1 MRKIYLQAPLIEGQT
16 ATFRWRVEPA
26 TDLYRQ
32 TQFSLRFPSSVDLS
46 QLPDRLWWDVM
57 LICLHAHWLVL
68 RPCEIHLPLRLGAG
82 ERQFW
87 LQQLRNG
94 VDTIEAYNSH
104 AARYDFGIEIRDGAL
119 DLPRQRLAGQGY
131 GTSFSGGKDSLLQAA
146 LLTELVERPLLVAT
160 TSPMPPLHDHDT
172 ARRRE
177 VFAAIQARRDVRF
190 IEVRSDF
197 RACWDNGF
205 SMHQGYRITINELT
219 DAFLYT
225 ASLLVAGAALG
236 VTRLFLASE
245 VEVQESIAK
254 EGRLVQHSHFMYSAA
269 TQRALAAL
277 LAPYGIRYGS
287 LTWPL
292 YSLQVQR
299 LLWRRY
305 PDLADLQY
313 SCWAVGRE
321 EATCSRCSQCLRIA
335 VTALADGY
343 DPRRMG
349 IDLDRLLAYAPSW
362 PPFREG
368 APAGPMTAMNTPQSI
383 VSERFHALVLQ
394 TFGRV
399 SLLHLAHLLA
409 DGSPRRLASRQ
420 VRESLATF
428 RRLRR
433 RARRAPAP
441 PPIGVRE
448 AFCDWLDPDL
458 RDRLMAIYR
467 HHFAMEPRRA
477 HLAVFERS
485 RMLTERATS
494 ALDHRDADRRA
505 A

>member
-1 MRKIYLQAPLIEGQT
+1 MRKIYLQAPLIEGQA
-16 ATFRWRVEPA
+16 ATFRWHVEPA
-26 TDLYRQ
+26 TYLYHQ
-32 TQFSLRFPSSVDLS
+32 TEFSLRFPSSVDLS
-46 QLPDRLWWDVM
+46 QVPDRLWWDVM

-119 DLPRQRLAGQGY
+119 ELPRRRLSGHGY

-177 VFAAIQARRDVRF
+177 VFAAIQARRNARF
-190 IEVRSDF
+190 IEVHSNF

-205 SMHQGYRITINELT
+205 AVHQGYRITINELT

-254 EGRLVQHSHFMYSAA
+254 EGRLVQHPHFMYSAA

-292 YSLQVQR
+292 YSNQVQR
-299 LLWRRY
+299 LLWNRY
-305 PDLADLQY
+305 PDLSDLQY
-313 SCWAVGRE
+313 SCWAVGPDQ
-321 EATCSRCSQCLRIA
+321 ATCSACSQCLRIA
-335 VTALADGY
+335 MTALADGL

-349 IDLDRLLAYAPSW
+349 IDLHRVLAYAPDW
-362 PPFREG
+362 TPFKDRRLSVLD
-368 APAGPMTAMNTPQSI
+368 ARSTPQEIGSR
-383 VSERFHALVLQ
+383 RFQTLVLRD
-394 TFGRV
+394 FALV
-399 SLLHLAHLLA
+399 SLLHLARLLA
-409 DGSPRRLASRQ
+409 GGSLRRLASRQ
-420 VRESLATF
+420 VRDSLRAF
-428 RRLRR
+428 RDLRLW
-433 RARRAPAP
+433 ARQAEAP

-458 RDRLMAIYR
+458 RDRLTAIYR